1 MMGRMAQA
9 SGREVAR
16 LAIPAFLALIAEP
29 LFLLADSAIVGH
41 LGTAPLAGLG
51 LASTV
56 LMTVVGIFVFLAYG
70 TTAVVARQ
78 IGAGSRRGAV
88 EVGVDGAWLS
98 IVLGLAAALL
108 VGFGAEPLCRA
119 LGGTGDA
126 LEQAVSYLR
135 VAAGGIPAMLVV
147 LACTGVF
154 RGLQDTRTPLVASV
168 LGFAANAVLNVVLVY
183 GLELGIAGSA
193 WGTVVAQWGMALGL
207 LLIMARYA
215 QVEGA
220 AWRAHPRRV
229 LSAALGG
236 VPLLVRTLALR
247 AVLVLTTWV
256 AAGLGDVPLAAHQV
270 TSTVWSFFV
279 FALDALAIAGQALT
293 GKALGAGDVAGTR
306 AATALMVRWGVWCGL
321 ALTALTLAL
330 HLVIPLAFTTDPEV
344 RAAIAA
350 ALIVVAIGQ
359 PLSGY
364 VFVVD
369 GVLIGAGDHR
379 WLMGAMVGVL
389 AAYVPVV
396 VVMHALLPRVGP
408 VAATAWL
415 WVGFTSFMVVRGV
428 LFWWRLRQDA
438 WMVTGAP
445 PTR

>member
-215 QVEGA
+215 RVEGA

-256 AAGLGDVPLAAHQV
+256 AAGLGDVP
-270 TSTVWSFFV
+270 SRR
-279 FALDALAIAGQALT
+279 I
-293 GKALGAGDVAGTR
+293 K
-306 AATALMVRWGVWCGL
+306 
-321 ALTALTLAL
+321 
-330 HLVIPLAFTTDPEV
+330 
-344 RAAIAA
+344 
-350 ALIVVAIGQ
+350 
-359 PLSGY
+359 
-364 VFVVD
+364 
-369 GVLIGAGDHR
+369 
-379 WLMGAMVGVL
+379 
-389 AAYVPVV
+389 
-396 VVMHALLPRVGP
+396 
-408 VAATAWL
+408 
-415 WVGFTSFMVVRGV
+415 
-428 LFWWRLRQDA
+428 
-438 WMVTGAP
+438 
-445 PTR
+445 